1 VAVNVDLN
9 DLSAWLTATGN
20 VDLLR
25 QFIQAG
31 NARLADLQTAQ
42 LGGEGAQLVQPHVQP
57 TDVMRP
63 GPLAGMPMVGPVPA
77 LSGGQDVHAQA
88 AINQTTEQGQR
99 AAGGRGIG
107 PDPVAVNIGPVSD
120 KEKQQTQQLTQQRQE
135 QAQQDQQ
142 RMQQQ
147 IQAAATGKPPEG
159 GQQGAQGGGEETQK
173 LQQRVQ
179 DLERQLKEA
188 QQASQPKPQQQA
200 KPPQPQAQPQQQ
212 QQSKPQQQPKPQP
225 AGAK

>member
-1 VAVNVDLN
+1 MALANLDLN

-77 LSGGQDVHAQA
+77 LSGGQDLRLQA
-88 AINQTTEQGQR
+88 AVNQDTERGQR
-99 AAGGRGIG
+99 EAGGRGIG
-107 PDPVAVNIGPVSD
+107 PDPVAVNIGPTSE
-120 KEKQQTQQLTQQRQE
+120 KEEPQVQQITQQRQE
-135 QAQQDQQ
+135 QAKQDQQ
-142 RMQQQ
+142 RMRQQ

-179 DLERQLKEA
+179 ELEKQLKEA

-200 KPPQPQAQPQQQ
+200 KPPQPQAQQQQQPKPQQQ
-212 QQSKPQQQPKPQP
+212 QGKPQP